1 VPRSYQGRD
10 PREAS
15 QRSRSLHRRAAAS
28 SSSSSGG
35 DETER
40 ATTTNKRRSRSRSRK
55 QRLLPS
61 LEDLRPRDAAA
72 GGDEN
77 NGDSSA
83 AASLLSAARAAA
95 ASSSTSSPSPSSSSS
110 SNSVLSAV
118 ALIVGSSVGAG
129 VLALPAVSAP
139 AGFAPSATALVGVW
153 ALLTAEALLI
163 AEVNLA
169 LLGARKK
176 ERGGRRRRKRRGGG
190 GAGGGGSDEIDF
202 EVEDSS
208 EEDAIVTLRE
218 MAKETLGERGGHFVS
233 AAYLALSYSLM
244 VAYISKAGELVSS
257 ALDPLLLSSDVAS
270 AAASSTAVPVIS
282 PGTGAALFTA
292 AMGLTLFG
300 GTAAVDGANKAMT
313 FSLLLAY
320 AVIVAVGG
328 AQADWGLLTE
338 SGASDWGAAPAAI
351 PVILLSLVYHD
362 LVPVVCAQLRGDAA
376 KVRTAL
382 VVGSVAPLGMFIL
395 VRCFFF
401 SLPPCSSSLFHPV
414 LLLPFLLPLFF
425 FLLISLKPSL
435 KKTNETES
443 QTKKTQWVA
452 VALALVGGGAS
463 AAAAN
468 NSGLNEALSSSSSS
482 AFVDPLAAL
491 TSSGGGAVAAAVGA
505 FSLLAIVTSC
515 LGTALGLSSTL
526 TAEIRGLVAAAG
538 AVKGEEEEKVK
549 VKEAAA
555 AKAAKAKKAK
565 AAKSIL
571 PPFDPILRVLS
582 TTLAS
587 FSEDDSSSEEEEEA
601 EEAALLALTKTAAT
615 TTAIRVAA
623 FALVLGPPLAASL
636 ANPGSFFGV
645 LNAVGG

>member
-1 VPRSYQGRD
+1 MPRSYQGRD

-401 SLPPCSSSLFHPV
+401 SLPPCSSS
-414 LLLPFLLPLFF
+414 
-425 FLLISLKPSL
+425 S
-435 KKTNETES
+435 
-443 QTKKTQWVA
+443 
-452 VALALVGGGAS
+452 
-463 AAAAN
+463 
-468 NSGLNEALSSSSSS
+468 
-482 AFVDPLAAL
+482 
-491 TSSGGGAVAAAVGA
+491 
-505 FSLLAIVTSC
+505 
-515 LGTALGLSSTL
+515 LSSTPL
-526 TAEIRGLVAAAG
+526 LFLAHLSETLS
-538 AVKGEEEEKVK
+538 EKN
-549 VKEAAA
+549 ERNRITN
-555 AKAAKAKKAK
+555 KK
-565 AAKSIL
+565 
-571 PPFDPILRVLS
+571 
-582 TTLAS
+582 
-587 FSEDDSSSEEEEEA
+587 
-601 EEAALLALTKTAAT
+601 
-615 TTAIRVAA
+615 
-623 FALVLGPPLAASL
+623 
-636 ANPGSFFGV
+636 
-645 LNAVGG
+645 NAVGRRRPGARRRRSERRRRQQQRPQ